1 MVTNFITT
9 EVDFQEN
16 TKKLLLA
23 IELELK
29 KYGEPLRWAIT
40 SIDKKNQTIRI
51 EAVITND

>member
-1 MVTNFITT
+1 MITNFITT

-16 TKKLLLA
+16 TKKLLLT

-40 SIDKKNQTIRI
+40 SIDKKNQTIKI